1 MDSRKRMLKA
11 YPAMPQELKNQLLY
25 TLKTIQAKARP
36 APVRPVR
43 SARRLSFVTVMAAV
57 LLIAMIAAA
66 VGNRLGVFKFME
78 RMSGYSGVLDDAGK
92 LVQTDLGSLSLQN
105 TVLTA
110 EEAVYDGGNLRVVY
124 SVQAKDLSKP
134 LMQADI
140 ADPESAFSKALASD
154 GISPDGSCDWFVLD
168 GLEYS
173 MTNGSTSDAVFDDES
188 GKLFS
193 YLEIQLSSAG
203 IIPKGDLVVKLP
215 LAGEITARKTLD
227 FSVKA
232 SAAPQPKASL
242 QTEHAAVTLLSTFL
256 SPVRTYANIRIEM
269 KDGRTLAQADE
280 VFETWRDVVL
290 TDAQGKEISAL
301 QDLLTANYEDGKRV
315 DYSCTFL
322 PVDNEEVY
330 LTPIIIDENNN
341 WVGDMSQAL
350 RLK

>member
-36 APVRPVR
+36 APVLR
-43 SARRLSFVTVMAAV
+43 AKRLSFVTVMAAV
-57 LLIAMIAAA
+57 LLIAVIAAA
-66 VGNRLGVFKFME
+66 VGNRLGVFQFME
-78 RMSGYSGVLDDAGK
+78 RMSGQSGVLEGAGK
-92 LVQTDLGSLSLQN
+92 LVQTDLGSLDMSN
-105 TVLTA
+105 TILTA
-110 EEAVYDGGNLRVVY
+110 EEAVYDGGSLRVVY
-124 SVQAKDLSKP
+124 SVQAKNLAAAP
-134 LMQADI
+134 TQADM
-140 ADPESAFSKALASD
+140 ANPESAFRKALARD
-154 GISPDGSCDWFVLD
+154 GIGLDGSCDWFVLD
-168 GLEYS
+168 GMEYS
-173 MTNGSTSDAVFDDES
+173 MTDGSTGDAVFDEES

-193 YLEIQLSSAG
+193 YLEIQLASAG

-242 QTEHAAVTLLSTFL
+242 QTDHAAVTLLSTFL

-269 KDGRTLAQADE
+269 KDGSTLAQADE